1 MRVIALVI
9 GAFLF
14 SGVQRPKIAPLA
26 IANAAEKEKS
36 VAATVAQSG
45 ANRYLRWNR
54 DSPAIRDA
62 ASGELIIWDSAANPR
77 VFLLTTDELDRGSAL
92 YLDATQDVR
101 PRLFAIGR
109 DSGFSEIPISLG
121 ADKRIE

>member
-1 MRVIALVI
+1 MRVIALAI

-14 SGVQRPKIAPLA
+14 SGVQRPKVAPLA
-26 IANAAEKEKS
+26 IASAAEKENS
-36 VAATVAQSG
+36 VAAAVAHPG

-77 VFLLTTDELDRGSAL
+77 VFLLTTDELHRGTAL
-92 YLDATQDVR
+92 YLDMAEQVR
-101 PRLFAIGR
+101 LRLFAIGR
-109 DSGFSEIPISLG
+109 GSVFSEIPISLG
-121 ADKRIE
+121 SDKRIE

>member
-26 IANAAEKEKS
+26 IASAAEKEKS
-36 VAATVAQSG
+36 VAAVAHSG
-45 ANRYLRWNR
+45 ANRFLRWNR

-77 VFLLTTDELDRGSAL
+77 VFLLTTDELHRGSAL